1 MAIEKKRPRGLK
13 SSAASNKVSTKKA
26 KTEVEENGIHEN
38 AQTVVIDKVV
48 EEGDE
53 VGEAAAIFEDA
64 VGKLEKNPTEA
75 LALLRGTIHESDR
88 ILRAW
93 RSDEALPLLFYYTYG
108 SALFELGRL
117 AEDEEFEQFL
127 EAAEERIQ
135 DGFDHYSTENK
146 HGNGDDSD
154 VKAEQE
160 VVNKMNISMGKIWLT
175 KAMMLV
181 DADTQEIPDVALK
194 ALDTVDKACKD
205 STIPTSSLLDL
216 ASIVQ
221 THGDLYTILE
231 QRNKFTQWAEDT
243 FQRIVKDDPENV
255 RALSQLGLSR
265 LSLANYWLDRM
276 DDMEDEDDKQE
287 DQTER
292 TSEEQ
297 NALDAILEAKKYF
310 IDAQAVLEKKGTL
323 TPQSYT
329 DLAETYLNEANLTSA
344 PEQQTTL
351 YEQVIKCIDQAKSLA
366 GDDSNYSLPEGLE
379 VFLEEW
385 SNSKQ
390 E

>member
-13 SSAASNKVSTKKA
+13 SSAASNKSSTKKA
-26 KTEVEENGIHEN
+26 KTDVDENGIHEN

-64 VGKLEKNPTEA
+64 VAKLEKNPTEA

-93 RSDEALPLLFYYTYG
+93 TSDAPLPLLFYYTYG

-135 DGFDHYSTENK
+135 DGFDHYS
-146 HGNGDDSD
+146 
-154 VKAEQE
+154 QE
-160 VVNKMNISMGKIWLT
+160 KKQVVSKMNITMGKIWLT
-175 KAMMLV
+175 KAMILV
-181 DADTQEIPDVALK
+181 DVDTKEIPDMAMK
-194 ALDTVDKACKD
+194 ALDTIDKACRD
-205 STIPTSSLLDL
+205 STIPTMSLLDL
-216 ASIVQ
+216 ASIAQ
-221 THGDLYTILE
+221 THGDLYSILE
-231 QRNKFTQWAEDT
+231 LRNKFTQWSEDI
-243 FQRIVKDDPENV
+243 FQRIVKNDPDNA
-255 RALSQLGLSR
+255 RAISQLGLSR

-276 DDMEDEDDKQE
+276 DEMEDEDDKQE
-287 DQTER
+287 DQTEP
-292 TSEEQ
+292 TTEER

-310 IDAQAVLEKKGTL
+310 IDAQTVLEKKGAL

-366 GDDSNYSLPEGLE
+366 GDDSDYSLPEGLE
-379 VFLEEW
+379 IFLEEW
-385 SNSKQ
+385 NNSKQ
-390 E
+390 D